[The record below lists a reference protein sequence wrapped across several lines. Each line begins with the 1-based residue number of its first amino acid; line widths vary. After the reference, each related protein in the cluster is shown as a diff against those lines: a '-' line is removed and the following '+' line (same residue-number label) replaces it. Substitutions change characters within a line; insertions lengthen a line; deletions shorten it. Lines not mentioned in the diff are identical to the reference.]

1 MSMILTRYAIPCLR
15 NGDDGMSDKIWNKA
29 GLNGGTLLHFT
40 AKKGLLEISLKEA
53 SVEINPLWKG
63 VAFRRP
69 GLVTH
74 YRTPLDEALKALKED
89 GRWIETDFSKR
100 G

>member
-15 NGDDGMSDKIWNKA
+15 NGDDGMRDKIWNKA
-29 GLNGGTLLHFT
+29 SLNGGTLLPFT
-40 AKKGLLEISLKEA
+40 AKKGLLEILLKEA
-53 SVEINPLWKG
+53 SVRINPIWKG
-63 VAFRRP
+63 GVFRRP

-89 GRWIETDFSKR
+89 GRWMETDFSKR